1 MSPRPAGAVTRAAV
15 ARAAATRTAATRA
28 AATRTAP
35 AAPDVTAAVTPAVP
49 APATARSPRE
59 AHAMPRVLAV
69 IPARGGSKGVP
80 GKNLADVG
88 GMPLVVRAVRAC
100 LGAATVTDVLVSTDS
115 EAIGDAARGAGAVVL
130 RRPAGI
136 SGDTATSEAALLH
149 ALDSFEEL
157 HSVTVDVVLLVQCTS
172 PFVTA
177 SDVESVAAAV
187 ASGAADSALTAAPF
201 HGFLWRRTPDGSGT
215 GVNHDVS
222 YRPRRQDR
230 PEDLLETG
238 AAYAMDAAGFRAARH
253 RFFGRTVPVATD
265 PARVLEIDDPHD
277 LARARAL
284 VPVLA
289 PAAAPAPTAVAGPA
303 PVHTPVHTPLTTPVP
318 APVPAPPRTPHA
330 PKDSPAMTVTPAP
343 RLRTF
348 GTRTA
353 GPGQPVYVV
362 GEIGINHNGEL
373 GNALALIDA
382 AAEAGCDAV
391 KFQKRTPEICTPRDQ
406 WDIERDT
413 PWGRMTY
420 IDYRHRV
427 EFGEDEYRA
436 IDDHCA
442 KRGIDWFAS
451 PWDTEAV
458 AFLEKFDVPAHKVAS
473 ASLTDDELLRA
484 LRATGRTVVLSTG
497 MSTPR
502 QIRHAVEVL
511 GSDNIL
517 LCHATST
524 YPAKAEELNLRVINT
539 LQDAYP
545 NVPIGYSG
553 HETGLQTTLAA
564 VALGATFVER
574 HITLDRA
581 MWGSDQAASV
591 EPGGLARLV
600 RDIRTIETA
609 LGDGVKRVYDSELGP
624 MRKLRR
630 VQGELAAV

>member
-1 MSPRPAGAVTRAAV
+1 M
-15 ARAAATRTAATRA
+15 
-28 AATRTAP
+28 TAP
-35 AAPDVTAAVTPAVP
+35 AP
-49 APATARSPRE
+49 
-59 AHAMPRVLAV
+59 AHA
-69 IPARGGSKGVP
+69 
-80 GKNLADVG
+80 
-88 GMPLVVRAVRAC
+88 
-100 LGAATVTDVLVSTDS
+100 
-115 EAIGDAARGAGAVVL
+115 
-130 RRPAGI
+130 
-136 SGDTATSEAALLH
+136 
-149 ALDSFEEL
+149 
-157 HSVTVDVVLLVQCTS
+157 
-172 PFVTA
+172 
-177 SDVESVAAAV
+177 
-187 ASGAADSALTAAPF
+187 
-201 HGFLWRRTPDGSGT
+201 
-215 GVNHDVS
+215 
-222 YRPRRQDR
+222 
-230 PEDLLETG
+230 
-238 AAYAMDAAGFRAARH
+238 
-253 RFFGRTVPVATD
+253 
-265 PARVLEIDDPHD
+265 
-277 LARARAL
+277 
-284 VPVLA
+284 
-289 PAAAPAPTAVAGPA
+289 
-303 PVHTPVHTPLTTPVP
+303 
-318 APVPAPPRTPHA
+318 
-330 PKDSPAMTVTPAP
+330 

-348 GTRTA
+348 GPRTA
-353 GPGQPVYVV
+353 GPGRPVYVV
-362 GEIGINHNGEL
+362 GEIGINHNGDL
-373 GNALALIDA
+373 GNAFALIDA

-420 IDYRHRV
+420 IDYRHKV

-436 IDDHCA
+436 VDEHCA
-442 KRGIDWFAS
+442 KRGIAWFAS

-497 MSTPR
+497 MSTPK

-511 GSDNIL
+511 GSENIL

-539 LQDAYP
+539 LQEEYP

-624 MRKLRR
+624 MKKLRR
-630 VQGELAAV
+630 FQGEPVAV

>member
-1 MSPRPAGAVTRAAV
+1 M
-15 ARAAATRTAATRA
+15 
-28 AATRTAP
+28 
-35 AAPDVTAAVTPAVP
+35 
-49 APATARSPRE
+49 
-59 AHAMPRVLAV
+59 

-80 GKNLADVG
+80 GKNLAEVAG
-88 GMPLVVRAVRAC
+88 TPLVARAVRAC
-100 LGAATVTDVLVSTDS
+100 RAAPTVTDVVVSTDS
-115 EAIGDAARGAGAVVL
+115 EAIAAAARTAGADVIT
-130 RRPAGI
+130 RPGAI
-136 SGDTATSEAALLH
+136 SGDTASSEAALLH
-149 ALDSFEEL
+149 ALAAFEEL
-157 HSVTVDVVLLVQCTS
+157 HSLTVDVILLVQCTS
-172 PFVTA
+172 PFLTA
-177 SDVESVAAAV
+177 SDVESVASAV
-187 ASGAADSALTAAPF
+187 ASGEADSALTVAPF
-201 HGFLWRRTPDGSGT
+201 HGFLWREQETGGT
-215 GVNHDVS
+215 GVNHDKAV
-222 YRPRRQDR
+222 RPRRQDR
-230 PEDLLETG
+230 PQDLLETG
-238 AAYAMDAAGFRAARH
+238 AAYAMDAAGFRTARH
-253 RFFGRTVPVATD
+253 RFFGRTLPVATD

-277 LARARAL
+277 LARAQL
-284 VPVLA
+284 LA
-289 PAAAPAPTAVAGPA
+289 P
-303 PVHTPVHTPLTTPVP
+303 LLDPVP
-318 APVPAPPRTPHA
+318 DPRPDPQPTSRIPRTPPHRRT
-330 PKDSPAMTVTPAP
+330 PPAMTSTHDS

-348 GTRTA
+348 GSRTA
-353 GPGQPVYVV
+353 GPGRPVYVV
-362 GEIGINHNGEL
+362 GEIGINHNGDL
-373 GNALALIDA
+373 DTALALIDA

-406 WDIERDT
+406 WDVERDT

-420 IDYRHRV
+420 IDYRHKV

-436 IDDHCA
+436 IDEHCA
-442 KRGIDWFAS
+442 TRGIDWFAS
-451 PWDTEAV
+451 PWDTQAV

-484 LRATGRTVVLSTG
+484 VRATGRTVVLSTG
-497 MSTPR
+497 MSTPQ

-511 GSDNIL
+511 GSANIL

-539 LQDAYP
+539 LREEYP

-624 MRKLRR
+624 MKKLRR
-630 VQGELAAV
+630 VRGELASV